1 MLLSQSPSVSLLPPR
16 FTDPFLQ
23 VTNVN
28 SSLIAAPNNTA
39 LASNWTSDLLY
50 INTNKGQL
58 ADVGL
63 TGFSNGSVTTTG
75 FDFWGRQLLWLGT
88 DEDAGAGRSFWAS
101 PREDDANFYK
111 IFWNADNVA
120 VEGGLPVTIKRMS
133 PPSMPSDE

>member
-1 MLLSQSPSVSLLPPR
+1 MLDCSLPIYIASALANTNR
-16 FTDPFLQ
+16 K

-28 SSLIAAPNNTA
+28 TTLIASPNNTA

-58 ADVGL
+58 ADIGL
-63 TGFSNGSVTTTG
+63 TGYSNGSVTTTG

-88 DEDAGAGRSFWAS
+88 DEDAGTGRSFWAT
-101 PREDDANFYK
+101 PREDDTAFWK
-111 IFWNADNVA
+111 VFWNADNVA
-120 VEGGLPVTIKRMS
+120 VENGVPVTIKRLP